1 MYIFLHGIY
10 IDDKIYVVNSTSRY
24 IWMEDFDMAV
34 LWSGKRLRLRDAGLE
49 DLDYIMEL
57 QADPE
62 NSKYISAFPRDM
74 QEAILAGQTG
84 TRDLIAESIETGK
97 RYGYAMVNGADDT
110 LFRTAEWTHIVV
122 TKKAQRYGHELMRLL
137 KAWTFEGLRFHRA
150 WLDCKEYNA
159 RALHLYESEGM
170 VREGIEREAVQTDG
184 VYEDLIVLSILDHEY
199 EARKQDGLEL

>member
-1 MYIFLHGIY
+1 
-10 IDDKIYVVNSTSRY
+10 
-24 IWMEDFDMAV
+24 MAV

-122 TKKAQRYGHELMRLL
+122 TKKGQGYGHELMRLL

-150 WLDCKEYNA
+150 GWTA
-159 RALHLYESEGM
+159 RNIM
-170 VREGIEREAVQTDG
+170 PVRCICMSLRGWCARVSRERLSRQMAYMRISSYYQSSIMSTRRASRMAWS
-184 VYEDLIVLSILDHEY
+184 YEDNKKKLD
-199 EARKQDGLEL
+199 

>member
-1 MYIFLHGIY
+1 
-10 IDDKIYVVNSTSRY
+10 
-24 IWMEDFDMAV
+24 MAV

-110 LFRTAEWTHIVV
+110 
-122 TKKAQRYGHELMRLL
+122 
-137 KAWTFEGLRFHRA
+137 
-150 WLDCKEYNA
+150 
-159 RALHLYESEGM
+159 
-170 VREGIEREAVQTDG
+170 
-184 VYEDLIVLSILDHEY
+184 
-199 EARKQDGLEL
+199 